1 MFDIESRRKSSG
13 FAVTIHKPIIR
24 LCFLTFNSKQ
34 GNQESFSIKN
44 VSYVIDMLD
53 THHRLDKMVQT
64 LREKEY
70 RITPQRLAILKILAE
85 STDHPDVEHIFERVK
100 RTFPTTSM
108 ATVYKT
114 IVVLKELGEV
124 LEIGFSDGSNR
135 YDANTPYPH
144 PHLICT
150 ECKKI
155 LDPDLDTL
163 RGVTEELS
171 KDTGFR
177 IVSHRLDFFGICPEC
192 QRQ

>member
-1 MFDIESRRKSSG
+1 
-13 FAVTIHKPIIR
+13 
-24 LCFLTFNSKQ
+24 
-34 GNQESFSIKN
+34 
-44 VSYVIDMLD
+44 
-53 THHRLDKMVQT
+53 MVQT

-100 RTFPTTSM
+100 HTFPTTSM

-163 RGVTEELS
+163 KGVTEELS